1 MKSKKKW
8 LAILSFIILLT
19 SFRLAWV
26 FYYNDPERP
35 KAEHGVLDI
44 RSTDIT
50 GKVMPLNGE
59 WAFYPDQFVKPN
71 QLSNG
76 GASALRVPSD
86 WRSVDQNEQKG
97 SFGYGTY
104 HLQVITNPNDTNM
117 YRLRFM
123 GVSTASKVYINGE
136 EAIELGRVGTDKDTS
151 EPKEIPFS
159 VNAQPDAGKIDIVIQ
174 VSNFDLIKR
183 GGIARTIYFGG
194 VNAVEAHEHFSMGLQ
209 LIGFAV
215 LFFHGIYILVL
226 YLFVFKQ
233 KKLLLFAGAVFSMAF
248 SIILDNDQLIRV
260 VWQDIGFEER
270 VKLALLFYSSAY
282 ILSVFYLKTFVKE
295 QFNRIFKLFSIVSIF
310 YIIAIISLDY
320 NEFNYILSPIFSIL
334 MLTPAVAI
342 PLIFNKKL
350 TNKTPYSIY
359 LVFTAIA
366 ISSSTFW
373 GSIQGRN
380 LEIGIPFY
388 PFDLLIAVVCF
399 ALYWFKTFYHTSEER
414 KELNEKLRRDDKRKD
429 DFLVNTS
436 HELRNPLHAMM
447 NISQSLLSEPL
458 PEDAKERVRMME
470 SVARNMSHTLND
482 LTDISSLKEGKVHLT
497 FQPVNM
503 YGIVEYVFNLLKY
516 SREGRPIELR
526 NDIPSSF
533 PTVKADENR
542 TIQIV
547 FNLVQNALKFTEH
560 GSIVVS
566 AEQKNG
572 KAIITIKDTG
582 IGMDEELQKRIF
594 QPYEQA
600 DSSIT
605 SPRGGLGL
613 GLSICAQL
621 IELHGGE
628 ISVTSSPGVG
638 SSFSFSLAISYE
650 QGESQVILNEVLPDI
665 LQEHHDAKESDIHV
679 LLVDDDPVN
688 LKVVRS
694 LLEKTGYSVNAYL
707 SAEEALQHLYSE
719 KWSIVVSD
727 VMMPKMSG
735 YELTSRIREVFSMLE
750 LPVLLLTA
758 RSRIEDIQ
766 AGFRAGANDYVKKPV
781 EQAEL
786 LARVSSLVQ
795 LKTSLYKQTQTEAAL
810 LQAQIQPHFLFNTL
824 NAIIALSEIDPD
836 KMSRLLYEFGN
847 YLQKSFD
854 AGNLQEAIFIENE
867 LELVKSYLFIE
878 QQRFGSRLAVQWD
891 VDNECLHAKVPP
903 LSIQTLVENAV
914 RHGMSENQ
922 PVLTVRI
929 IITKKD
935 DNVEVKIVDDG
946 KGVHSHM
953 LEKKLS
959 NSNKGIGLTNTNK
972 RLIHL
977 SGRGLEIESV
987 PECGTT
993 VTFIVTAPYKS
1004 FEKVNK

>member
-8 LAILSFIILLT
+8 LIILSFIILLT
-19 SFRLAWV
+19 SFRLAWL
-26 FYYNDPERP
+26 FYYNDPDRP
-35 KAEHGVLDI
+35 KAEDGVLDI
-44 RSTDIT
+44 RSADLMSE
-50 GKVMPLNGE
+50 VMPVNGE
-59 WAFYPDQFVKPN
+59 WAFYPDKFVNPN
-71 QLSNG
+71 QLSDEG
-76 GASALRVPSD
+76 DATPIRVPSD
-86 WRSVDQNEQKG
+86 WRSVDQNEQES
-97 SFGYGTY
+97 SFGHGTY
-104 HLQVITNPNDTNM
+104 HLRIITNPNDSNM

-123 GVSTASKVYINGE
+123 GISTASRVYINGE
-136 EAIELGRVGTDKDTS
+136 EVGELGKVGANKATS
-151 EPKEIPFS
+151 EPNEMPFS
-159 VNAQPDAGKIDIVIQ
+159 VNAQPAAGKIDIVIQ
-174 VSNFDLIKR
+174 VSNFDHIKR
-183 GGIARTIYFGG
+183 GGIGRTIYFGG

-233 KKLLLFAGAVFSMAF
+233 KKLLLFAGAVFSMAV
-248 SIILDNDQLIRV
+248 SIIFDDDQLIRV
-260 VWQDIGFEER
+260 IWPEIGFEER
-270 VKLALLFYSSAY
+270 IKLTLLFYASAY
-282 ILSVFYLKTFVKE
+282 ILSVFYLKTLVKD
-295 QFNRIFKLFSIVSIF
+295 QFNRTFKLFSAVSIF
-310 YIIAIISLDY
+310 YIIAIVCLDY
-320 NEFNYILSPIFSIL
+320 NEFNYILSPIYSIL
-334 MLTPAVAI
+334 MLTPAVLI
-342 PLIFNKKL
+342 PLIFNKKISI
-350 TNKTPYSIY
+350 KTPYSIY

-373 GSIQGRN
+373 GSIKGRV

-414 KELNEKLRRDDKRKD
+414 KELNEKLQRDDKRKD

-447 NISQSLLSEPL
+447 NIAQSLLREPL
-458 PEDAKERVRMME
+458 PEDTKERVRMME

-482 LTDISSLKEGKVHLT
+482 LTDLSTLREGKVHLT
-497 FQPVNM
+497 LQPVHLH
-503 YGIVEYVFNLLKY
+503 GIVEYVFNLPK
-516 SREGRPIELR
+516 EGRPVELI

-547 FNLVQNALKFTEH
+547 FNLVQNALKFTED
-560 GSIVVS
+560 GLIAVS
-566 AEQKNG
+566 AEEKDG

-605 SPRGGLGL
+605 SSRGGLGL

-621 IELHGGE
+621 VELHGGE
-628 ISVTSSPGVG
+628 IFVTSSPGVG
-638 SSFSFSLAISYE
+638 SSFSFSLPISHE
-650 QGESQVILNEVLPDI
+650 QGERQIIFNEGIPDI
-665 LQEHHDAKESDIHV
+665 VQEHQDALESDVHV

-688 LKVVRS
+688 LKVVS
-694 LLEKTGYSVNAYL
+694 SILEKEGYSVKACL
-707 SAEEALQHLYSE
+707 GAEEALQQLYSE

-735 YELTSRIREVFSMLE
+735 YELTSRIRKVFSMLE

-758 RSRIEDIQ
+758 RSRVEDIQ
-766 AGFRAGANDYVKKPV
+766 AGFQAGANDYVKKPV

-786 LARVSSLVQ
+786 LARVSSLIQ

-836 KMSRLLYEFGN
+836 KMSTLLYEFGN

-854 AGNLQEAIFIENE
+854 AGNLQDAIFIENE

-878 QQRFGSRLAVQWD
+878 QQRFGSRLSVHWN
-891 VDNECLHAKVPP
+891 VDSECLHAKVPP

-914 RHGMSENQ
+914 RHGMSEHQ
-922 PVLTVRI
+922 PVLTVSI
-929 IITKKD
+929 SIVKKD

-946 KGVHSHM
+946 KGVHSHV

-959 NSNKGIGLTNTNK
+959 NSNKGLGLTNTNK

-977 SGRGLEIESV
+977 SGKGLIIESV
-987 PECGTT
+987 PGCGTT
-993 VTFIVTAPYKS
+993 VTFNVAVPYKS
-1004 FEKVNK
+1004 LEEVTK